1 MKAGLYQD
9 CHGEFFSLTEVPIGG
24 IDGIEH
30 IGDYEISGATL
41 HETGYGGR
49 LVEYKGELYTL
60 RTAKGK
66 PFILVD
72 GRKVFLKAEKLKYE
86 YGGTEHE
93 PDMA

>member
-30 IGDYEISGATL
+30 IGDYEITLPGATL
-41 HETGYGGR
+41 NETGYGGR

-60 RTAKGK
+60 RTTKKK
-66 PFILVD
+66 PFILVG
-72 GRKVFLKAEKLKYE
+72 GRKVFLKAEKLIE
-86 YGGTEHE
+86 
-93 PDMA
+93 